1 MIFDSF
7 ARIVALAA
15 ELDDNFLMVGRRHTG
30 TGPVEVDD
38 DLDGPVQIM
47 KLTEHGINQGD
58 IKKLQ
63 EAGFTTVESV
73 AYTPKKTLINVKG
86 LSEAKIDKILE
97 AAQKL
102 VPMNFQTASSFFE
115 KRKSLVF
122 LKQL

>member
-1 MIFDSF
+1 M
-7 ARIVALAA
+7 
-15 ELDDNFLMVGRRHTG
+15 
-30 TGPVEVDD
+30 
-38 DLDGPVQIM
+38 DGPCQIM
-47 KLTEHGINQGD
+47 RLTEFGINQGD

-102 VPMNFQTASSFFE
+102 VPSGFSTAAKFFE
-115 KRKSLVF
+115 
-122 LKQL
+122 